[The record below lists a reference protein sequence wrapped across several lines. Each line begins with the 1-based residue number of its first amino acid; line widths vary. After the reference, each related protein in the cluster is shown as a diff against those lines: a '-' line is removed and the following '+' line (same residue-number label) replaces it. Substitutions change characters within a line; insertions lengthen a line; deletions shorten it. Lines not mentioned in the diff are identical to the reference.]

1 MMKNIIFF
9 IYIFCFINL
18 SHSDEKEV
26 IVNDV
31 LINKNLIQYIKNEVK
46 KEGIDITEDMEK
58 NIIKRLIDLELIYQQ
73 AKMDGLTSQSE
84 FLSKSELAFK
94 ELIYTTYLQK
104 FIKENKVSKK
114 DIKKTY
120 DEFITGFKEKEY
132 RASHILVKTKNQA
145 VGIIKSLKRGGDFD
159 ELAKI
164 NSIDEQSK
172 ISGGDL
178 GWFAAQDMV
187 KSFSIAIKKL
197 VPNEVTEE
205 PVQSQFG
212 WHIIKLKG
220 VKSAPPPSLEE
231 KIDDIKNML
240 KKSKL
245 KKYLDDLRLTAD
257 IKN

>member
-1 MMKNIIFF
+1 MKNIFF
-9 IYIFCFINL
+9 FLYLYCFINPSL
-18 SHSDEKEV
+18 SNEKEV

-58 NIIKRLIDLELIYQQ
+58 NIIKRLIDLELVYQQ
-73 AKMDGLTSQSE
+73 AKTDGLTSQLE

-104 FIKENKVSKK
+104 FIRENKVSKK
-114 DIKKTY
+114 DIKKSY
-120 DEFITGFKEKEY
+120 DDFISSFKEKEY
-132 RASHILVKTKNQA
+132 RASHILVRTKNQA
-145 VGIIKSLKRGGDFD
+145 VDIIESLKRGGDFN
-159 ELAKI
+159 ELAKL
-164 NSIDEQSK
+164 NSIDKGSRTN
-172 ISGGDL
+172 GGDL
-178 GWFAAQDMV
+178 GWFSPQDMV
-187 KSFSIAIKKL
+187 ESFSIAIKNL
-197 VPNEVTEE
+197 IPNEITDK

-212 WHIIKLKG
+212 WHIIKLKK
-220 VKSAPPPSLEE
+220 VKPTTPPSLDE
-231 KIDDIKNML
+231 KIEDIKNML

>member
-1 MMKNIIFF
+1 MKNIILFLYF
-9 IYIFCFINL
+9 CCFINL

-26 IVNDV
+26 IVNNV

-58 NIIKRLIDLELIYQQ
+58 NIINRLIDLELIYQQ

-132 RASHILVKTKNQA
+132 RASHILVRTKNQA
-145 VGIIKSLKRGGDFD
+145 VGIIKSLKRGGDFN

-164 NSIDEQSK
+164 NSIDEESK

-178 GWFAAQDMV
+178 GWFSAQDMV

-197 VPNEVTEE
+197 VPNGVTDE

-220 VKSAPPPSLEE
+220 VKPTPPPSLEE

>member
-1 MMKNIIFF
+1 MKNIFF
-9 IYIFCFINL
+9 FLYLYCFINPSL
-18 SHSDEKEV
+18 SNEKEV

-164 NSIDEQSK
+164 NSIDEESK

-178 GWFAAQDMV
+178 GWFSAQDMV

>member
-26 IVNDV
+26 IVNNV

-132 RASHILVKTKNQA
+132 RASHILVRTKNQA
-145 VGIIKSLKRGGDFD
+145 VGIIKSLKRGGDFN

>member
-26 IVNDV
+26 IVNNV

-164 NSIDEQSK
+164 NSIDEESK

-178 GWFAAQDMV
+178 GWFSAQDMV

-197 VPNEVTEE
+197 VPNGVTDE

-220 VKSAPPPSLEE
+220 VKPTPPPSLEE